1 LHVPLLKAGDVELS
15 YERSGDGPP
24 LVLIMGMSGTLMH
37 WGEPL
42 LSRLRTDFETIVYD
56 HRGVGESSRIGAP
69 FTVAALAD
77 DTAALMDAL
86 ELDSAHVMGISMG
99 GMVAQE
105 LALRHP
111 ERLRSLVLGCTYAGG
126 EGGALTG
133 EEVLRQLAE
142 AMVSG
147 DRQRAIRTAWEAN
160 VSPGFVSNGQA
171 YASFLEIGT
180 AHAVPVAVIMEQMRA
195 IAAHDTSG
203 RLADITA
210 PTLVVHGTEDQMLP
224 VSNAHVIAAR
234 IPGARLE
241 IFEGVGHLFFWEE
254 PERSAELVR
263 QHALV
268 HV

>member
-1 LHVPLLKAGDVELS
+1 VPLLKAGDVELS
-15 YERSGDGPP
+15 YERSGTGPP
-24 LVLIMGMSGTLMH
+24 LLLIMGMSGTLMH

-42 LSRLRTDFETIVYD
+42 LSRLREGFETIVYD
-56 HRGVGESSRIGAP
+56 HRGVGESTRVSEP
-69 FTVAALAD
+69 FTIGALAD
-77 DTAALMDAL
+77 DAAVLMDAL

-126 EGGALTG
+126 GDSALTG
-133 EEVLRQLAE
+133 ERVLRQLAE
-142 AMVSG
+142 AMTSG
-147 DRQRAIRTAWEAN
+147 DRQRAVRTAWEAN
-160 VSPGFVSNGQA
+160 VSARFAADDDA
-171 YASFLEIGT
+171 YARFLEIGV

-195 IAAHDTSG
+195 IAGHDTSG

-210 PTLVVHGTEDQMLP
+210 PTLVVHGTEDRMLP
-224 VSNAHVIAAR
+224 VSNAHAIAAR

-241 IFEGVGHLFFWEE
+241 IFEGAGHLFFWEE
-254 PERSAELVR
+254 PAHSAELVR
-263 QHALV
+263 EHALA